1 MAEGSSN
8 GRLVSVDSMEFR
20 WVYQDEEGS
29 EIDNN
34 GNPGGGEGDL
44 TLRDSDDEDITEQRL
59 IRTGPRIDSFDVEAL
74 EVPGAQR
81 NDYEDVTLGRRIILA
96 FQTLGVV
103 FGDVGTSPLYTFSVM
118 FSKAP
123 VQENEDVLGALSL
136 VLYTLILIPLI
147 KYVFIVLWANDDG
160 EGGTFA
166 LYSLICRHAKASLLP
181 NQLPSDARIS
191 SFRLKVPSPEL
202 ERSLKIK
209 ERLETSLTLKKLL
222 LTLVL
227 AGTSMVIADGVVTP
241 AMSVISA
248 VGGLKIGVSGVT
260 QEHVVMISVAFL
272 IILFSVQK
280 YGTSK
285 VGLIVGPALF
295 IWFCS
300 LGGIGIYNLFKYD
313 TRVLRAFNPV
323 HIYYFFKRN
332 STNAWY
338 SLGGCLLC
346 ATGSEAMFA
355 DLCYFSVRSV
365 QLTFV
370 FLVLPCL
377 LLGYLGQAAYLMAN
391 HGDTT
396 QAFFS
401 SVPSGAFWPVFLIAN
416 VAALIASRA
425 MTTATFSCIKQ
436 STALGCFPRLKII
449 HTSRKFMG
457 QIYIPVINW
466 FLLALTLVL
475 VCTISSIYEIGN
487 AYGIAELGVMMMS
500 TILVT
505 LVMLLIW
512 QIHILIVLSFAII
525 FLGLELTFFSSILW
539 SVGDGSWII
548 LVFAVVIFLIMYIW
562 NYGSKI
568 KYETEV
574 KQKMSMDLLRELGPN
589 LGTVRAPGIGL
600 LYNELA
606 KGVPAIFG
614 HFLTTLPA
622 VHSMIIFVCI
632 KYVPV
637 PVVPQS
643 ERFLFRRVC
652 PKSYHIFR
660 CIARY
665 GYKDVR
671 KENHQTFEQLLIE
684 SLEKFIRREAQER
697 SLESDRDGDSDSE
710 EHSFSKVLIA
720 PNGSVYSLGVPL
732 LANFKDTTKSF
743 SEASTSDEQSETP
756 TNPYI
761 FDAEQSLEKELSF
774 IRKAKEC
781 GVVYLLGHGNIRARK
796 DSWFIKK
803 LVINYFYAFLRKNCR
818 RGVANLSVSHS
829 QLMQSIKD
837 FWRQPWKLDKK
848 RLRNTLGRWTRTS
861 VTWVRLIPPWLGK
874 MESSDKVLKSMC
886 CKQDR
891 MEDLLQDINTKYESL
906 VAMMAR
912 MNVAQNDQRNKQVEG
927 ASSGTEVQDS
937 DMGIRNGPNQR
948 GFNEGRGYTK
958 LPKIDF
964 PKFWRR

>member
-1 MAEGSSN
+1 MAEETSG
-8 GRLVSVDSMEFR
+8 
-20 WVYQDEEGS
+20 GS
-29 EIDNN
+29 EIIH
-34 GNPGGGEGDL
+34 GVGL
-44 TLRDSDDEDITEQRL
+44 SSMDSTESRWVFQNDDESEIDEDEDEVEDGDSGHRTGGDSEDEDNGEQRL

-74 EVPGAQR
+74 EVPGVLR
-81 NDYEDVTLGRRIILA
+81 NDYEEFSVGRKIILA

-103 FGDVGTSPLYTFSVM
+103 FGDVGTSPLYTFDVM

-123 VQENEDVLGALSL
+123 INDNEDILGALSL
-136 VLYTLILIPLI
+136 VLYALILIPLV
-147 KYVFIVLWANDDG
+147 KYVFVVLWANDDG

-166 LYSLICRHAKASLLP
+166 LYSLICRHAKVSLLP

-209 ERLETSLTLKKLL
+209 ERLETSLTLKRLL
-222 LTLVL
+222 LMLVL

-241 AMSVISA
+241 AMSVMSA
-248 VGGLKIGVSGVT
+248 VGGLKVGVDAIN
-260 QEHVVMISVAFL
+260 QDQVVMISVAFL
-272 IILFSVQK
+272 VILFSVQK
-280 YGTSK
+280 FGTSK
-285 VGLIVGPALF
+285 VGMAVGPALF
-295 IWFCS
+295 VWFCS
-300 LGGIGIYNLFKYD
+300 LAAIGIYNLIKYD
-313 TRVLRAFNPV
+313 SSVLRAFNPV
-323 HIYYFFKRN
+323 HIYYYFKRN
-332 STNAWY
+332 STKAWY
-338 SLGGCLLC
+338 ALGGCILC

-377 LLGYLGQAAYLMAN
+377 LLGYLGQAAYLMDN
-391 HGDTT
+391 HAGAE
-396 QAFFS
+396 QYFFS
-401 SVPSGAFWPVFLIAN
+401 SIPSSAFWPVLLIAN
-416 VAALIASRA
+416 IAALIASRA

-466 FLLALTLVL
+466 FLLVVCLVF
-475 VCTISSIYEIGN
+475 VCSISSNTEMGN
-487 AYGIAELGVMMMS
+487 AYGIAELGVMMMT

-505 LVMLLIW
+505 IVMLLIW
-512 QIHILIVLSFAII
+512 QINIVIVLSFVVV
-525 FLGLELTFFSSILW
+525 FLGIELTFFSSVLW

-548 LVFAVVIFLIMYIW
+548 LVFAIIMFFIMFVW
-562 NYGSKI
+562 NYGSKL

-574 KQKMSMDLLRELGPN
+574 KQKLSMDLMRELGCN
-589 LGTVRAPGIGL
+589 LGTIRAPGIGL
-600 LYNELA
+600 LYNELV
-606 KGVPAIFG
+606 KGIPAIFG

-622 VHSMIIFVCI
+622 IHSMIIFVCI

-697 SLESDRDGDSDSE
+697 SLESDGDDDIDSE
-710 EHSFSKVLIA
+710 DDLSCSRVLIA
-720 PNGSVYSLGVPL
+720 PNGSVYSLGAPL
-732 LANFKDTTKSF
+732 LAEYKGKSEPI
-743 SEASTSDEQSETP
+743 SQPSTSEEVKPELPADS
-756 TNPYI
+756 
-761 FDAEQSLEKELSF
+761 EQSLERELSF
-774 IRKAKEC
+774 IRKAKES
-781 GVVYLLGHGNIRARK
+781 GVVYLLGHGDIRARK

-818 RGVANLSVSHS
+818 RGIANLSVPHS
-829 QLMQSIKD
+829 NLMQVGM
-837 FWRQPWKLDKK
+837 
-848 RLRNTLGRWTRTS
+848 TYM
-861 VTWVRLIPPWLGK
+861 V
-874 MESSDKVLKSMC
+874 
-886 CKQDR
+886 
-891 MEDLLQDINTKYESL
+891 
-906 VAMMAR
+906 
-912 MNVAQNDQRNKQVEG
+912 
-927 ASSGTEVQDS
+927 
-937 DMGIRNGPNQR
+937 
-948 GFNEGRGYTK
+948 
-958 LPKIDF
+958 
-964 PKFWRR
+964 

>member
-1 MAEGSSN
+1 MAE
-8 GRLVSVDSMEFR
+8 
-20 WVYQDEEGS
+20 EEES
-29 EIDNN
+29 EID
-34 GNPGGGEGDL
+34 GGL
-44 TLRDSDDEDITEQRL
+44 ASMDSTESRWVFQDEDDSEIEDDYDEDDDASQRTANTADALDSEDEDDNAEQRL

-74 EVPGAQR
+74 EVPGAVR
-81 NDYEDVTLGRRIILA
+81 NEYEDFSMGRRISLA

-123 VQENEDVLGALSL
+123 IKEKEDVIGALSL
-136 VLYTLILIPLI
+136 VLYTLILIPLV
-147 KYVFIVLWANDDG
+147 KYVLVVLWANDDG

-166 LYSLICRHAKASLLP
+166 LYSLICRHAKVSLLP

-191 SFRLKVPSPEL
+191 SFRLKVPSAEL

-209 ERLETSLTLKKLL
+209 ERLENSQALKKLL
-222 LTLVL
+222 LMLVL
-227 AGTSMVIADGVVTP
+227 AGTSMVIADGVITP
-241 AMSVISA
+241 AMSVTSA
-248 VGGLKIGVSGVT
+248 VSGLKVGVEAIGEGEVR
-260 QEHVVMISVAFL
+260 MISVAFL
-272 IILFSVQK
+272 VILFSVQK
-280 YGTSK
+280 FGTSK
-285 VGLIVGPALF
+285 VGLVVGPALF

-300 LGGIGIYNLFKYD
+300 LAAFGIYNLVKYD
-313 TRVLRAFNPV
+313 TRVLRAFNPA

-332 STNAWY
+332 STKAWY
-338 SLGGCLLC
+338 CLGGCLLC

-377 LLGYLGQAAYLMAN
+377 LLGYLGQAAYLMENPDLAAE
-391 HGDTT
+391 

-401 SVPSGAFWPVFLIAN
+401 SIPSGAFWPVFLVAN

-466 FLLALTLVL
+466 FLLAVCLVF
-475 VCTISSIYEIGN
+475 VCCISSINEIGN
-487 AYGIAELGVMMMS
+487 AYGIAELGVMMMT

-505 LVMLLIW
+505 IVMLLIW
-512 QIHILIVLSFAII
+512 QINIVIVLSFLVF
-525 FLGLELTFFSSILW
+525 FLGLELTFFSSVLW
-539 SVGDGSWII
+539 SVADGSWVI
-548 LVFAVVIFLIMYIW
+548 LVFAVLMFLIMYIW
-562 NYGSKI
+562 NYGSKL

-574 KQKMSMDLLRELGPN
+574 KQKLSMDLMRELGSD
-589 LGTVRAPGIGL
+589 LGTIRAPGIGL
-600 LYNELA
+600 LYNELV
-606 KGVPAIFG
+606 KGIPAIFG

-622 VHSMIIFVCI
+622 IHSMIIFVCI

-652 PKSYHIFR
+652 PKGYHIFR

-697 SLESDRDGDSDSE
+697 SLESDGDGDTDSE
-710 EHSFSKVLIA
+710 DELSGSRVLIA

-732 LANFKDTTKSF
+732 LSDFRDTSKPIL
-743 SEASTSDEQSETP
+743 EASTSEEMRPVLPPADPAMSDTEH
-756 TNPYI
+756 
-761 FDAEQSLEKELSF
+761 SLERELSF
-774 IRKAKEC
+774 IRKAKES
-781 GVVYLLGHGNIRARK
+781 GVVYLLGHGDIRARK

-818 RGVANLSVSHS
+818 RGIANLSVPHS
-829 QLMQSIKD
+829 NLMQVGM
-837 FWRQPWKLDKK
+837 
-848 RLRNTLGRWTRTS
+848 TYM
-861 VTWVRLIPPWLGK
+861 V
-874 MESSDKVLKSMC
+874 
-886 CKQDR
+886 
-891 MEDLLQDINTKYESL
+891 
-906 VAMMAR
+906 
-912 MNVAQNDQRNKQVEG
+912 
-927 ASSGTEVQDS
+927 
-937 DMGIRNGPNQR
+937 
-948 GFNEGRGYTK
+948 
-958 LPKIDF
+958 
-964 PKFWRR
+964 

>member
-1 MAEGSSN
+1 MTEEGSERESR
-8 GRLVSVDSMEFR
+8 GLASMDSMESR

-29 EIDNN
+29 EIDID
-34 GNPGGGEGDL
+34 GDGGDGGFESPQ
-44 TLRDSDDEDITEQRL
+44 RDSDDDDNAEQRL

-74 EVPGAQR
+74 EVPGAHR
-81 NDYEDVTLGRRIILA
+81 SDFEDVTLGRRIVLV

-123 VQENEDVLGALSL
+123 VNGNEDVLGALSL
-136 VLYTLILIPLI
+136 VLYTLILISLI

-166 LYSLICRHAKASLLP
+166 LYSLICRHAKVSLLP
-181 NQLPSDARIS
+181 DQLPSDARIS
-191 SFRLKVPSPEL
+191 SFRLKVPSAEL

-209 ERLETSLTLKKLL
+209 ERLEASLTLKKLL
-222 LTLVL
+222 LMLVL

-248 VGGLKIGVSGVT
+248 VGGLKIGVSGFK
-260 QEHVVMISVAFL
+260 QDHVVMISVAFL
-272 IILFSVQK
+272 IILFSVQR

-285 VGLIVGPALF
+285 VGLVVGPALF

-300 LGGIGIYNLFKYD
+300 LGGIGIYNLLKYD
-313 TRVLRAFNPV
+313 TGVLRAFNPI

-332 STNAWY
+332 STKAWY

-377 LLGYLGQAAYLMAN
+377 LLGYLGQAAYLMEN
-391 HGDTT
+391 HADTT

-457 QIYIPVINW
+457 QIYIPVMNW
-466 FLLALTLVL
+466 FLLILTLVL
-475 VCTISSIYEIGN
+475 VCNISSIYEIGN
-487 AYGIAELGVMMMS
+487 AYGIAELGVMMMTTS
-500 TILVT
+500 LVT

-512 QIHILIVLSFAII
+512 QINILVVLSFATI
-525 FLGLELTFFSSILW
+525 FLGLELTFFSSVLW

-548 LVFAVVIFLIMYIW
+548 LVFAIVIFLIMYIW
-562 NYGSKI
+562 NYGSKL

-574 KQKMSMDLLRELGPN
+574 KQKMSMDVLRELGPD

-606 KGVPAIFG
+606 KGIPAIFG

-637 PVVPQS
+637 SVVPQS

-652 PKSYHIFR
+652 ARSYHIFR
-660 CIARY
+660 CVARY

-671 KENHQTFEQLLIE
+671 KENHLTFEQLLIE
-684 SLEKFIRREAQER
+684 SLEKFICREAQER
-697 SLESDRDGDSDSE
+697 SLESDGDGDDSE
-710 EHSFSKVLIA
+710 GDTNFSRTLIA

-732 LANFKDTTKSF
+732 LAEFKDTSNFISVATTLEEKPELF
-743 SEASTSDEQSETP
+743 SNEHIA
-756 TNPYI
+756 I
-761 FDAEQSLEKELSF
+761 DAEQSLEKELSF
-774 IRKAKEC
+774 LRKAKES
-781 GVVYLLGHGNIRARK
+781 GVVYLLGHGDIRARK

-818 RGVANLSVSHS
+818 RGTANLTVPHSH
-829 QLMQSIKD
+829 
-837 FWRQPWKLDKK
+837 
-848 RLRNTLGRWTRTS
+848 
-861 VTWVRLIPPWLGK
+861 LI
-874 MESSDKVLKSMC
+874 
-886 CKQDR
+886 
-891 MEDLLQDINTKYESL
+891 
-906 VAMMAR
+906 
-912 MNVAQNDQRNKQVEG
+912 QVG
-927 ASSGTEVQDS
+927 MTYMV
-937 DMGIRNGPNQR
+937 
-948 GFNEGRGYTK
+948 
-958 LPKIDF
+958 
-964 PKFWRR
+964 

>member
-1 MAEGSSN
+1 MKT
-8 GRLVSVDSMEFR
+8 DSTDSR
-20 WVYQDEEGS
+20 WVFQDEDDS
-29 EIDNN
+29 EIDDDEEDEQPRA
-34 GNPGGGEGDL
+34 GA
-44 TLRDSDDEDITEQRL
+44 DSDDDDNAGQRL

-74 EVPGAQR
+74 DVPGVHR
-81 NDYEDVTLGRRIILA
+81 NDYEDFSLGRKIILC

-123 VQENEDVLGALSL
+123 INGNEDVLGALSL

-147 KYVFIVLWANDDG
+147 KYIIVVLWANDDG

-166 LYSLICRHAKASLLP
+166 LYSLICRNAKVSLLP

-209 ERLETSLTLKKLL
+209 ERLETSLALKKVILMFV
-222 LTLVL
+222 LV
-227 AGTSMVIADGVVTP
+227 GTSMVIAVGVVTP
-241 AMSVISA
+241 AMSVMSA
-248 VGGLKIGVSGVT
+248 VGGLKVGITGIK
-260 QEHVVMISVAFL
+260 QEQVVMISVACL
-272 IILFSVQK
+272 VILFSVQK
-280 YGTSK
+280 FGTSK
-285 VGLIVGPALF
+285 VGLVVGPALLL
-295 IWFCS
+295 WFCS
-300 LGGIGIYNLFKYD
+300 LAGIGIYNLVKYD
-313 TRVLRAFNPV
+313 TSVLRAFNPV

-332 STNAWY
+332 STKAWY

-365 QLTFV
+365 QLTFM

-377 LLGYLGQAAYLMAN
+377 LLGYIGQAAYLMEN
-391 HGDTT
+391 HAASN

-401 SVPSGAFWPVFLIAN
+401 SIPSGAFWPIFIVAN
-416 VAALIASRA
+416 IAALIASRT

-466 FLLALTLVL
+466 FLLVVCLVL
-475 VCTISSIYEIGN
+475 VCTISSINEIGN
-487 AYGIAELGVMMMS
+487 AYGIAELGVMMMT

-505 LVMLLIW
+505 IVMLLIW
-512 QIHILIVLSFAII
+512 QINIIIVLCFLVF
-525 FLGLELTFFSSILW
+525 FLGVELTFFSSVLW

-548 LVFAVVIFLIMYIW
+548 LVFAVVMFLIMLIW
-562 NYGSKI
+562 NYGSKL

-574 KQKMSMDLLRELGPN
+574 KQKLSMDLMRELGSN

-600 LYNELA
+600 LYNELV

-622 VHSMIIFVCI
+622 IHSMIIFVCI

-652 PKSYHIFR
+652 HKSYHIFR

-697 SLESDRDGDSDSE
+697 SLESDGDAETDSE
-710 EHSFSKVLIA
+710 DESSFSRVLIA

-732 LANFKDTTKSF
+732 LSEFKNMNTSI
-743 SEASTSDEQSETP
+743 SEASTSQEVRPVPATSSTVSDS
-756 TNPYI
+756 
-761 FDAEQSLEKELSF
+761 EQSLERELSF
-774 IRKAKEC
+774 IRKAKES
-781 GVVYLLGHGNIRARK
+781 GVVYLLGHGDIRARK

-803 LVINYFYAFLRKNCR
+803 LAINYFYAFLRKNCR
-818 RGVANLSVSHS
+818 RGIANLSVPHTN
-829 QLMQSIKD
+829 LMQVGM
-837 FWRQPWKLDKK
+837 
-848 RLRNTLGRWTRTS
+848 TYM
-861 VTWVRLIPPWLGK
+861 V
-874 MESSDKVLKSMC
+874 
-886 CKQDR
+886 
-891 MEDLLQDINTKYESL
+891 
-906 VAMMAR
+906 
-912 MNVAQNDQRNKQVEG
+912 
-927 ASSGTEVQDS
+927 
-937 DMGIRNGPNQR
+937 
-948 GFNEGRGYTK
+948 
-958 LPKIDF
+958 
-964 PKFWRR
+964 

>member
-1 MAEGSSN
+1 MTNEGLDREN
-8 GRLVSVDSMEFR
+8 GGSMDSTESR
-20 WVYQDEEGS
+20 WVFQDEYDS
-29 EIDNN
+29 EIDS
-34 GNPGGGEGDL
+34 GDRDTVDWDGDDL
-44 TLRDSDDEDITEQRL
+44 TPINGMELDSEDYEEEQKL
-59 IRTGPRIDSFDVEAL
+59 IRTGPRVDSFDVEAL
-74 EVPGAQR
+74 EVPGAQK
-81 NDYEDVTLGRRIILA
+81 NDFEDVSVGRTILLA

-123 VQENEDVLGALSL
+123 ANGNEDVLGALSL
-136 VLYTLILIPLI
+136 VLYTLILIPLV
-147 KYVFIVLWANDDG
+147 KYVLIVLWANDDG

-166 LYSLICRHAKASLLP
+166 LYSLLCRHAKVNLLP
-181 NQLPSDARIS
+181 NQLRSDARIS

-209 ERLETSLTLKKLL
+209 ERLEASLTLKKLL
-222 LTLVL
+222 LMLVL

-241 AMSVISA
+241 AMSVMSA
-248 VGGLKIGVSGVT
+248 VGGLKVGVSGVK
-260 QEHVVMISVAFL
+260 QDQVVMISVAYL
-272 IILFSVQK
+272 VILFSVQK

-300 LGGIGIYNLFKYD
+300 LGVIGVYNLIKYD
-313 TRVLRAFNPV
+313 SRVWRAFNPV
-323 HIYYFFKRN
+323 HIYYYFKRN
-332 STNAWY
+332 STKAWY

-365 QLTFV
+365 QLTFM

-377 LLGYLGQAAYLMAN
+377 LLGYLGQAAYLMEN
-391 HGDTT
+391 HADTT

-416 VAALIASRA
+416 IAALIASRA

-457 QIYIPVINW
+457 QIYIPVMNW
-466 FLLALTLVL
+466 FLLALSLVL
-475 VCTISSIYEIGN
+475 VCSISSIYEIGN
-487 AYGIAELGVMMMS
+487 AYAIAELGVMMMT

-505 LVMLLIW
+505 IVMLLIW
-512 QIHILIVLSFAII
+512 QINILIVLSFVII
-525 FLGLELTFFSSILW
+525 FLGLELTFFSSVLW

-548 LVFAVVIFLIMYIW
+548 LVFAVVLFLIMYIW
-562 NYGSKI
+562 NYGSKL

-589 LGTVRAPGIGL
+589 LGTIRAPGIGL

-606 KGVPAIFG
+606 KGIPAIFG

-637 PVVPQS
+637 PLVPQN

-652 PKSYHIFR
+652 PKNYHIFR
-660 CIARY
+660 CVARY
-665 GYKDVR
+665 GYKDAR
-671 KENHQTFEQLLIE
+671 KENHHTFEQLLIE

-697 SLESDRDGDSDSE
+697 SLESDGDGSDSE
-710 EHSFSKVLIA
+710 EEYSFSRLLVA

-732 LANFKDTTKSF
+732 LSDFKDTGKAVMEETI
-743 SEASTSDEQSETP
+743 SEELRPGTSSESLVS
-756 TNPYI
+756 
-761 FDAEQSLEKELSF
+761 DAEQSLEKELSF
-774 IRKAKEC
+774 IRKAKES
-781 GVVYLLGHGNIRARK
+781 GVVYLLGHGDIRARK

-803 LVINYFYAFLRKNCR
+803 LIINYFYAFLRKNSR
-818 RGVANLSVSHS
+818 RGIANLSVPHSHLV
-829 QLMQSIKD
+829 QVGMQYM
-837 FWRQPWKLDKK
+837 
-848 RLRNTLGRWTRTS
+848 
-861 VTWVRLIPPWLGK
+861 V
-874 MESSDKVLKSMC
+874 
-886 CKQDR
+886 
-891 MEDLLQDINTKYESL
+891 
-906 VAMMAR
+906 
-912 MNVAQNDQRNKQVEG
+912 
-927 ASSGTEVQDS
+927 
-937 DMGIRNGPNQR
+937 
-948 GFNEGRGYTK
+948 
-958 LPKIDF
+958 
-964 PKFWRR
+964 

>member
-1 MAEGSSN
+1 MADEELEMERETEN
-8 GRLVSVDSMEFR
+8 GGLASMDSLESR
-20 WVYQDEEGS
+20 WVFQDEDEDEDADES
-29 EIDNN
+29 EIEN
-34 GNPGGGEGDL
+34 G
-44 TLRDSDDEDITEQRL
+44 DDEDSPPPMDMDSEDEDNAEQRL
-59 IRTGPRIDSFDVEAL
+59 IRTRPRIDSFDVEAL
-74 EVPGAQR
+74 EIPGAQR
-81 NDYEDVTLGRRIILA
+81 NDLEDASVGRRITLA
-96 FQTLGVV
+96 FLTLGVV
-103 FGDVGTSPLYTFSVM
+103 FGDVGTSPLYTFSVI

-123 VQENEDVLGALSL
+123 INGNEDILGALSM

-147 KYVFIVLWANDDG
+147 KYVVIVLWANDDG

-166 LYSLICRHAKASLLP
+166 LYSLICRHAKVSLLP
-181 NQLPSDARIS
+181 NQLSSDACIS

-222 LTLVL
+222 LVLVL
-227 AGTSMVIADGVVTP
+227 IGTSMVIADGVVTP
-241 AMSVISA
+241 AMSVMSA
-248 VGGLKIGVSGVT
+248 VGGLKVGVSGIK
-260 QEHVVMISVAFL
+260 QDKVVMISVAFL
-272 IILFSVQK
+272 VILFSVQK

-285 VGLIVGPALF
+285 FGLAVGPALL

-300 LGGIGIYNLFKYD
+300 LGGIGIYNLIKHDSSVFK
-313 TRVLRAFNPV
+313 AFNPV

-332 STNAWY
+332 SVKAWY

-377 LLGYLGQAAYLMAN
+377 LLGYLGQAAYLMDN
-391 HGDTT
+391 HDATT

-401 SVPSGAFWPVFLIAN
+401 SIPSGAFWPVFLIAN
-416 VAALIASRA
+416 IAALISSRA

-466 FLLALTLVL
+466 FLLVFALVL
-475 VCTISSIYEIGN
+475 VCTISSINEIGN
-487 AYGIAELGVMMMS
+487 AYGIAELGVMMTT

-505 LVMLLIW
+505 IVMLLIW
-512 QIHILIVLSFAII
+512 QINIIIVLSFVVI
-525 FLGLELTFFSSILW
+525 FLGMELMFFSSVLQ

-548 LVFAVVIFLIMYIW
+548 LVFATVMFLIMYIW
-562 NYGSKI
+562 NYGSKL

-574 KQKMSMDLLRELGPN
+574 KQKLSMNLMRELGCN
-589 LGTVRAPGIGL
+589 LGTIRAPGIGL
-600 LYNELA
+600 LYNELV
-606 KGVPAIFG
+606 KGIPAIFG

-622 VHSMIIFVCI
+622 VHSMIIFVSI

-637 PVVPQS
+637 PVVPRT

-652 PKSYHIFR
+652 PRSYHIFR

-671 KENHQTFEQLLIE
+671 KENQQTFEQLLIE

-697 SLESDRDGDSDSE
+697 SLESDGDGDSDSE
-710 EHSFSKVLIA
+710 DESSFSRVLIA
-720 PNGSVYSLGVPL
+720 PNGSVYSLAVPL
-732 LANFKDTTKSF
+732 LAEYTDTSKPI
-743 SEASTSDEQSETP
+743 SEASTSGGLRPEPPADP
-756 TNPYI
+756 TV
-761 FDAEQSLEKELSF
+761 FDAEQNFEMELSF
-774 IRKAKEC
+774 IRKAKES
-781 GVVYLLGHGNIRARK
+781 GVVYLLGHGDIRARK

-818 RGVANLSVSHS
+818 SGTANLSVPHSH
-829 QLMQSIKD
+829 LMQVGM
-837 FWRQPWKLDKK
+837 
-848 RLRNTLGRWTRTS
+848 TYM
-861 VTWVRLIPPWLGK
+861 V
-874 MESSDKVLKSMC
+874 
-886 CKQDR
+886 
-891 MEDLLQDINTKYESL
+891 
-906 VAMMAR
+906 
-912 MNVAQNDQRNKQVEG
+912 
-927 ASSGTEVQDS
+927 
-937 DMGIRNGPNQR
+937 
-948 GFNEGRGYTK
+948 
-958 LPKIDF
+958 
-964 PKFWRR
+964 

>member
-1 MAEGSSN
+1 MAEEGSERDKVGLASM
-8 GRLVSVDSMEFR
+8 DSMESR
-20 WVYQDEEGS
+20 WVYQDEEGLDS
-29 EIDNN
+29 DHECDYVN
-34 GNPGGGEGDL
+34 GREGSPQ
-44 TLRDSDDEDITEQRL
+44 RYSDDEDNADQRL
-59 IRTGPRIDSFDVEAL
+59 IRTGPMIDSFDVEAL
-74 EVPGAQR
+74 EIPGVHR
-81 NDYEDVTLGRRIILA
+81 NEFEDFTMGRRVILA

-103 FGDVGTSPLYTFSVM
+103 FGDVGISPLYTFSVT

-123 VQENEDVLGALSL
+123 VNGNEDVLGASSL
-136 VLYTLILIPLI
+136 VLYILILIPLI
-147 KYVFIVLWANDDG
+147 KYILIVLWANDDG

-166 LYSLICRHAKASLLP
+166 LYSLICRHAKVSLLP

-191 SFRLKVPSPEL
+191 SFRLKVPSAEL

-209 ERLETSLTLKKLL
+209 ERLEASLTLKRLL
-222 LTLVL
+222 LMLVL

-248 VGGLKIGVSGVT
+248 VDGLKIGVSWVN
-260 QEHVVMISVAFL
+260 QDHVVMISVAFL
-272 IILFSVQK
+272 IILFSVQR

-285 VGLIVGPALF
+285 IGIVVGPALF

-300 LGGIGIYNLFKYD
+300 LGGIGIYNLVKYD
-313 TRVLRAFNPV
+313 TSVLKAFNPI

-332 STNAWY
+332 STKAWY

-365 QLTFV
+365 QLTFI

-377 LLGYLGQAAYLMAN
+377 LLGYLGQAAYLMEN
-391 HGDTT
+391 HADTT

-401 SVPSGAFWPVFLIAN
+401 SVPSGAFWPVFFIAN
-416 VAALIASRA
+416 IAALIASRT

-457 QIYIPVINW
+457 QIYIPVMNW
-466 FLLALTLVL
+466 FLLALTLIL
-475 VCTISSIYEIGN
+475 VCNISSIYEIGN
-487 AYGIAELGVMMMS
+487 AYGIAELGVMMMT

-512 QIHILIVLSFAII
+512 QINIFVVMSFAIL
-525 FLGLELTFFSSILW
+525 FLGLELTFFSSVLW

-548 LVFAVVIFLIMYIW
+548 LVFSIVIFFIMYIW
-562 NYGSKI
+562 NYGSKL

-574 KQKMSMDLLRELGPN
+574 KQKMSMDLLRDLGPN

-614 HFLTTLPA
+614 RFLTALPA

-637 PVVPQS
+637 SVVLQN

-652 PKSYHIFR
+652 LKSYHMFR

-665 GYKDVR
+665 GYKDVH

-697 SLESDRDGDSDSE
+697 SLESDGDNDSDSE
-710 EHSFSKVLIA
+710 EERSFSRILIA
-720 PNGSVYSLGVPL
+720 PNGSVYSLGAPL
-732 LANFKDTTKSF
+732 LAEFKDANKF
-743 SEASTSDEQSETP
+743 ISESSISEESKQEPSTDEIAIDP
-756 TNPYI
+756 
-761 FDAEQSLEKELSF
+761 EQSLEKELSF
-774 IRKAKEC
+774 VRKAKES
-781 GVVYLLGHGNIRARK
+781 GFVYLLGHGNIRARK

-803 LVINYFYAFLRKNCR
+803 LIINYFYAFLRKNSR
-818 RGVANLSVSHS
+818 RETANLSVPHSH
-829 QLMQSIKD
+829 
-837 FWRQPWKLDKK
+837 
-848 RLRNTLGRWTRTS
+848 
-861 VTWVRLIPPWLGK
+861 LI
-874 MESSDKVLKSMC
+874 
-886 CKQDR
+886 
-891 MEDLLQDINTKYESL
+891 
-906 VAMMAR
+906 
-912 MNVAQNDQRNKQVEG
+912 QVG
-927 ASSGTEVQDS
+927 MTYMV
-937 DMGIRNGPNQR
+937 
-948 GFNEGRGYTK
+948 
-958 LPKIDF
+958 
-964 PKFWRR
+964 